1 MLITKSNII
10 MWINIQRSLE
20 NDINKSLFKWKI
32 LIIYWARQ
40 VWKTTL
46 IKKILENYKKEWI
59 YLNCDEIDIRE
70 WLQNKTSTEIKMFLW
85 NKTFIVI
92 DEAQR
97 IKNIWLTLK
106 LIHDTFPDIQ
116 IIATWSSSFELSN
129 KINEPLTWR
138 KKEFFMYPISFQELS
153 QYYSNLE
160 LNRLLEHRIIYW
172 MYPEIIN
179 SNKED
184 IIDNLKSLTDSY
196 LFKDIMNFWKIKKS
210 DFLIKLLQALALQI
224 WSEVSYNELS
234 RLLWIDKNTVESYI
248 SILEKAFIIFRLSS
262 FNRNIR
268 SELKKS
274 KKIYFYDTW
283 IRNALINNFNSFSLR
298 NDVWDLFENFL
309 IVERL
314 KYNSRN
320 NLNKNLFFWRT
331 KTQKEID
338 LIEEFDWKIDW
349 YEFKFNSD
357 KFKKHKDFLEKY
369 ENSSITLIN
378 NKNYLNFIL

>member
-1 MLITKSNII
+1 
-10 MWINIQRSLE
+10 MWFLKRSLE
-20 NDINKSLFKWKI
+20 KDIINSLFNWKI
-32 LIIYWARQ
+32 IILYWPRQ
-40 VWKTTL
+40 VGKTTL
-46 IKKILENYKKEWI
+46 VKHILKDYERSWL

-70 WLQNKTSTEIKMFLW
+70 MLENKTSTEIKSQLW

-97 IKNIWLTLK
+97 VQNIWLTLK
-106 LIHDTFPDIQ
+106 LINDNFPKIQ
-116 IIATWSSSFELSN
+116 VIATWSSSFELSN

-153 QYYSNLE
+153 YKYSKIE
-160 LNRLLEHRIIYW
+160 LNRMLENRIIYW
-172 MYPEIIN
+172 WYPDIIFSSKDETIN
-179 SNKED
+179 S
-184 IIDNLKSLTDSY
+184 LKSLSDSY
-196 LFKDIMNFWKIKKS
+196 LFKDILNFWKIKKS

-234 RLLWIDKNTVESYI
+234 RLLWIDKKTIESYI
-248 SILEKAFIIFRLSS
+248 NILEKAFIIFKLSS

-268 SELKKS
+268 NELKKS

-283 IRNALINNFNSFSLR
+283 IRNAIINNFNPFSLR

-314 KYNSRN
+314 KYNARN
-320 NLNKNLFFWRT
+320 NLNKNIFFWRT
-331 KTQKEID
+331 TTQKEID
-338 LIEEFDWKIDW
+338 FIEESNGEIKW

-357 KFKKHKDFLEKY
+357 KFKKHKDFLENYK
-369 ENSSITLIN
+369 NSSIELIN
-378 NKNYLNFIL
+378 NKNYLNFILN